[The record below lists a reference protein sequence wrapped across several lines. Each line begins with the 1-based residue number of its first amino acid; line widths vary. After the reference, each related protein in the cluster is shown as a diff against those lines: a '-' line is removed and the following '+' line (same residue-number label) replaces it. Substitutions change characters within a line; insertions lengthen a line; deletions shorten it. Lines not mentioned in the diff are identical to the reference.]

1 MSEAT
6 ESAPSSQM
14 SLQGQR
20 SQDVT
25 NELAVIRRMLK
36 LDGASVLELGCGA
49 ADKTRQL
56 AQQTGI
62 SEIIAVEIDPI
73 QHQKNLQ
80 IKDLE
85 KVSFKSYGAQEII
98 EPNASFD
105 IVLMFKSL
113 HHVPEDCLDQALEEI
128 HRVLK
133 PGGQAYF
140 SEPVFAG
147 AFNEIMRLFHD
158 EEQVRQQAFSALQRA
173 VNSPLFDL
181 HEEYF
186 FRNVVKLKSWEQ
198 YQHGILNVT
207 HTDHQLSDDVLAEVK
222 RRFMTHQGHEG
233 FVFEIPNRVDVL
245 RRTD

>member
-6 ESAPSSQM
+6 ESAPSNLM
-14 SLQGQR
+14 SLQGQQA
-20 SQDVT
+20 QDTT
-25 NELAVIRRMLK
+25 NELVVIKRMLK
-36 LDGASVLELGCGA
+36 LENARILELGCGA

-56 AQQTGI
+56 AEQTSVSDI
-62 SEIIAVEIDPI
+62 VAVEIDPI
-73 QHQKNLQ
+73 QHEKN
-80 IKDLE
+80 IKINDLP
-85 KVSFKSYGAQEII
+85 KVTFKSYGAEEIA
-98 EPNASFD
+98 EPDASFD

-128 HRVLK
+128 HHVLK

-140 SEPVFAG
+140 SETVFAG

-173 VNSPLFDL
+173 VDSLLFEL
-181 HEEYF
+181 QEEYF

-207 HTDHQLSDDVLAEVK
+207 HTEHQLSDDVLAEVK
-222 RRFMTHQGHEG
+222 KRFMAHKGHEG

-245 RRTD
+245 RRSG